1 MSSPDL
7 QMPVESEDAPK
18 GAEPAEHDRSRT
30 PAGRFAPGQSGNPK
44 GRASSE
50 SKGLRAKLA
59 TDGEAVLSVVLEAAK
74 AGDLAACKL
83 VLDRVCPALK
93 PTAAPVYIPLPPQAG
108 IAGTARAFIDAAA
121 RGDLPADIAAQMVTA
136 VASLARIVEI
146 DDLGKRLDALEASS
160 YDPRR

>member
-7 QMPVESEDAPK
+7 HMPVEPVEAPQ
-18 GAEPAEHDRSRT
+18 GAEPAEHDSSRT
-30 PAGRFAPGQSGNPK
+30 PAGRFAPGRSGNPK

-50 SKGLRAKLA
+50 SKQLRAKLQ
-59 TDGEAVLSVVLEAAK
+59 TDGDAVLSVVLEAAK

-146 DDLGKRLDALEASS
+146 DDLAKRLDALEALNHGE
-160 YDPRR
+160 

>member
-7 QMPVESEDAPK
+7 HMPVEPEDAPQ
-18 GAEPAEHDRSRT
+18 GAEPAQHDSSRT
-30 PAGRFAPGQSGNPK
+30 PAGRFAPGRSGNPR

-50 SKGLRAKLA
+50 SRGLRAKLA
-59 TDGEAVLSVVLEAAK
+59 TDGEAVLTVVLDAAK

-108 IAGTARAFIDAAA
+108 IAR
-121 RGDLPADIAAQMVTA
+121 
-136 VASLARIVEI
+136 
-146 DDLGKRLDALEASS
+146 
-160 YDPRR
+160 